1 MAGPN
6 WEHRTSYPCCQQ
18 DSDHNHGYLSLPF
31 FSHYTDLGFTSCAG
45 GQVSSPGLSTLGSC
59 FPDRVPD
66 VAAVMLVTCRR
77 LKWQLFDVPLKRAHG
92 KGMDISRADNQAVP
106 RSVPQSYT
114 WPCKLDGDARRTEG
128 KNQRKVQ
135 KKKIKIKK
143 SEKKRWLLCW
153 ESLWSTHG
161 YSGGENRTHTARHAR
176 RNAAPHPL
184 RRGKQTLAGTARTV
198 IRHQGLLCINRW
210 AVCTGRKCQT
220 HPWQDLRQVGKEK
233 K

>member
-6 WEHRTSYPCCQQ
+6 LEHGTSYPRRQQ
-18 DSDHNHGYLSLPF
+18 DSDHGYLSLPF
-31 FSHYTDLGFTSCAG
+31 FSHYTDLGFTSCAE
-45 GQVSSPGLSTLGSC
+45 GQVSSPGLSTLGSR

-77 LKWQLFDVPLKRAHG
+77 LKWQLFDVPLKTAHG

-106 RSVPQSYT
+106 RSIPQSYT
-114 WPCKLDGDARRTEG
+114 WPCKLDGDARTEG

-135 KKKIKIKK
+135 KIYIKNNQKKIDDRFAGNPCGQLIAILEGKTGHV
-143 SEKKRWLLCW
+143 RPGMHAGTLL
-153 ESLWSTHG
+153 LI
-161 YSGGENRTHTARHAR
+161 
-176 RNAAPHPL
+176 PF
-184 RRGKQTLAGTARTV
+184 RGKQTLAGTARTV

-210 AVCTGRKCQT
+210 AVCTGRKRQT